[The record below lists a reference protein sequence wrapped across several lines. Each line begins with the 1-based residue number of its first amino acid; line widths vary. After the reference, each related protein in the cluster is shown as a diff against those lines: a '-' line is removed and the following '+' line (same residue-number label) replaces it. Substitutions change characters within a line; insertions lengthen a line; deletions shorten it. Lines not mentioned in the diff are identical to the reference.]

1 MSEDIYYQRAEYLVT
16 KGYLPK
22 MNVEKVAEILKKLD
36 STEVVSSSPAF
47 VNSRQTVYGD
57 FSPTIGKMVANIPA
71 NKKELISEIERVH
84 AQSNGN
90 IKVEK

>member
-22 MNVEKVAEILKKLD
+22 MEIEKVAEILKKLD
-36 STEVVSSSPAF
+36 FTPVESSSPAF
-47 VNSRQTVYGD
+47 VNSRSTVYGD
-57 FSPTIGKMVANIPA
+57 FAPTIKQMVDNIPA
-71 NKKELISEIERVH
+71 IRKALISEIEKVH

-90 IKVEK
+90 IRVEK